1 MSQVKE
7 LQHYVHSHGMPTKG
21 RILLVASSP
30 SVSKQ
35 TGWPIGFWAAELTH
49 PLHVF
54 QEAGYE
60 IGLVST
66 EGGQLE
72 MDGYSNPTDPSGY
85 SAHDVISLG
94 YMQKDW
100 FNEML
105 SETKKLTEVNPEDY
119 AAIFLVGGQGP
130 MYTFR
135 ANPELEA
142 EFLIDK
148 QLGDLIR
155 GRGTGDI
162 RMLYDDKER
171 FYLNGQYT
179 IKSGE
184 YIFSLP
190 GINVLT
196 QKITLDEGGKI
207 SWVGDPYN
215 ANLSLSGRI
224 EKRISPAQLM
234 LTSGASSGG
243 SYPPTLIVSILN
255 ISGSLLRPQIGFDLQ
270 APELANS
277 TGSNSDVNAVIQRI
291 RQDKDEVMRQ
301 SVALLIFGNFLPPSF
316 SSGNPT
322 SGNVISGA
330 GVAGN
335 SVSNIASTVMNDL
348 FAKYGIPTRI
358 QVNIADVRSRSGT
371 ASNAQVFV
379 NSEWFLSDRLRL
391 DLNYDPTVAMLV
403 NSVAVPF
410 NFNLEYMTRNENWRL
425 KMFSRSSNIML
436 QQGGTT
442 TNGVSGNTL
451 GGGVV
456 YRREFET
463 FQRKKSPS
471 LQAAEEKPVE

>member
-1 MSQVKE
+1 
-7 LQHYVHSHGMPTKG
+7 LFYGTAWG
-21 RILLVASSP
+21 TGTCRIAGPIDKINIKVDMAPGKNSKLSILYP
-30 SVSKQ
+30 SVSATAVAGNITFRNHFGVVVGTSK
-35 TGWPIGFWAAELTH
+35 
-49 PLHVF
+49 
-54 QEAGYE
+54 EAVSSGLGNIE
-60 IGLVST
+60 IIV
-66 EGGQLE
+66 
-72 MDGYSNPTDPSGY
+72 
-85 SAHDVISLG
+85 
-94 YMQKDW
+94 
-100 FNEML
+100 
-105 SETKKLTEVNPEDY
+105 
-119 AAIFLVGGQGP
+119 
-130 MYTFR
+130 R

-184 YIFSLP
+184 YVFSLP

-471 LQAAEEKPVE
+471 PQAAEEKPVE